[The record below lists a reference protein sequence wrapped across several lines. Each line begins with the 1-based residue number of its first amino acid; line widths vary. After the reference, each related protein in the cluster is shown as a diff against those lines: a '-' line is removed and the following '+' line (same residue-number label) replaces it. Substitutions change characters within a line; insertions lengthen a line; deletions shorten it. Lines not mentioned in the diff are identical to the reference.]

1 VPVVDVRRV
10 LSLVGAVLRYLSFAF
25 LLPLV
30 VALLYGESIAPY
42 VVAFFATYAVAT
54 VLARLTPSHEEVG
67 WREGFLVVTL
77 TWLAVAAFGAI
88 PYLVVSEPQLHHP
101 VDAYFESMSGFTTTG
116 ATVLTDIE
124 AMPRALLLWRSF
136 TQWLGGL
143 GIVVLALAIL
153 PRLAVGGQQLMD
165 AEMPGTGVE
174 KLTPRIRETARR
186 LWLLYTALTATELLV
201 LWALGL
207 AGAPN
212 MDLYTAAAT
221 TFSTMSCGG
230 FSPEA
235 RSIEAF
241 GGAVQVVV
249 MCFMVLAGLNIALV
263 YRSLQRR
270 STDLLR
276 DDQTRLYFG
285 LLVAAGLLLTVELW
299 ASGTYGSADAIRH
312 GAFQGASMLTGTA
325 FSSAD
330 FAAWTPLALATLV
343 TLMFFGGCT
352 GSTTGGIKQL
362 RILLMA
368 RAVRRELMLTIDPP
382 AVVPVRLNGRAVDE
396 LVIRSVFVFFAVY
409 VGVFA
414 AGTLALLIDA
424 SRVGQDLNAFE
435 AISAAAASIGNVGPG
450 VGFLGPLGSYESLSA
465 PSKLVTLALMWIGRL
480 EILPVVIVLSR
491 AYWRP

>member
-1 VPVVDVRRV
+1 
-10 LSLVGAVLRYLSFAF
+10 
-25 LLPLV
+25 
-30 VALLYGESIAPY
+30 
-42 VVAFFATYAVAT
+42 
-54 VLARLTPSHEEVG
+54 
-67 WREGFLVVTL
+67 
-77 TWLAVAAFGAI
+77 
-88 PYLVVSEPQLHHP
+88 
-101 VDAYFESMSGFTTTG
+101 
-116 ATVLTDIE
+116 
-124 AMPRALLLWRSF
+124 
-136 TQWLGGL
+136 
-143 GIVVLALAIL
+143 
-153 PRLAVGGQQLMD
+153 
-165 AEMPGTGVE
+165 
-174 KLTPRIRETARR
+174 
-186 LWLLYTALTATELLV
+186 
-201 LWALGL
+201 
-207 AGAPN
+207 
-212 MDLYTAAAT
+212 
-221 TFSTMSCGG
+221 
-230 FSPEA
+230 
-235 RSIEAF
+235 
-241 GGAVQVVV
+241 
-249 MCFMVLAGLNIALV
+249 MVLAGLNIALV

-382 AVVPVRLNGRAVDE
+382 AVVPVRLNGRPVDE